1 MFAGPNGS
9 GKTTVKDEL
18 PARLFQNYINPDDIE
33 RTLKTVGAIDL
44 NAFGVKTD
52 TPELREFFAVSE
64 LLQANGLGGVSESIE
79 CWDGVVSVRGAAI
92 DSYFASVLSDFL
104 RRKLL
109 DGSRSFA
116 FETVMSAPD
125 KIELLAEARKRGYRT
140 YLYFVA
146 TEDPAINIE
155 RVKNRVATGGHNV
168 PEEKIASRYRRTLG
182 LLREAIRHTNRAYF
196 FDTSTESTRYFAEIT
211 EGSKI
216 DLKSSE
222 MPSWF
227 RSAVWDKP

>member
-9 GKTTVKDEL
+9 GKTTVKNEL
-18 PARLFQNYINPDDIE
+18 PTDLFKNYINPDDFE
-33 RTLKTVGAIDL
+33 KTLRTVGAIDL
-44 NAFGVKTD
+44 NAFGVEID
-52 TPELREFFAVSE
+52 APELRAFFAASE
-64 LLQANGLGGVSESIE
+64 LLRANGLGGVCESIE
-79 CWDGVVSVRGAAI
+79 CRDAIISVRGAAI

-109 DGSRSFA
+109 DGAKSFA

-125 KIELLAEARKRGYRT
+125 KVELLAEARRRGYRT

-146 TEDPAINIE
+146 TEDPAVNVE
-155 RVKNRVATGGHNV
+155 RVNHRVAWGGHGV
-168 PEEKIASRYRRTLG
+168 PEEKIVSRYHRSLG
-182 LLREAIRHTNRAYF
+182 LLREAVRFANRAYF
-196 FDTSTESTRYFAEIT
+196 FDTSAESTRYFAEIT
-211 EGSKI
+211 DGTKI

-222 MPSWF
+222 MPMWF